1 MTAGGTAVA
10 RLWIIQKIA
19 WNARMLARQELRLQ
33 LDILERKKADGSSSQ
48 GRLTAHGAE
57 KYVGRNARTSR
68 VASA

>member
-1 MTAGGTAVA
+1 MTAGGAAVA

-48 GRLTAHGAE
+48 GAPDG
-57 KYVGRNARTSR
+57 SR
-68 VASA
+68 R